1 MMGEIRHRRKLG
13 KYVPKIDA
21 REPLRAARKPL
32 EERKPAQ
39 RKGFLGT
46 YGWRVYA
53 LPVLAVVTVL
63 VVVQTATAPAPS
75 AQQSA
80 QAAGAPPQA
89 GGGPATE
96 AAGPGVR
103 ENPAAPVDLN
113 GETAVLPNGGDF
125 TPSGAGNWH
134 VVPGSGDKIGTGR
147 LYRYTVEVEDGIDP
161 SSYAGD
167 DSFASAVQGILSDAK
182 SWSADGKVALQR
194 VDGSSTRPD
203 FRVSLTT
210 PNTTHRPDTC
220 GFSITYE
227 ASCFRSSK
235 HRVLINLARWVR
247 GAKAYGPNLSGY
259 RVYAINHEVGH
270 ALGHSHVGCGGN
282 GQPAP
287 VMMQQSFG
295 VADDYVA
302 GLNNVPGGDQGAVPA
317 DHLTCV
323 TNEWP
328 FPDGH

>member
-1 MMGEIRHRRKLG
+1 
-13 KYVPKIDA
+13 VPSIDA

-32 EERKPAQ
+32 EQRKPVQ
-39 RKGFLGT
+39 RKGFLNT

-63 VVVQTATAPAPS
+63 VVVQSATAPAPS
-75 AQQSA
+75 AESA
-80 QAAGAPPQA
+80 QTAQSEAAPAQA
-89 GGGPATE
+89 GGPVTAS
-96 AAGPGVR
+96 AGIP

-125 TPSGAGNWH
+125 TESGSGNWH
-134 VVPGSGDKIGTGR
+134 VVPGSGDKVGTGR

-182 SWSADGKVALQR
+182 SWTADGKLALQR
-194 VDGSSTRPD
+194 VDGVSARPD

-295 VADDYVA
+295 VSDDYVA
-302 GLNNVPGGDQGAVPA
+302 RLNDVPGGDRGAVPA
-317 DHLTCV
+317 DDLTCV
-323 TNEWP
+323 PNEWP

>member
-1 MMGEIRHRRKLG
+1 
-13 KYVPKIDA
+13 VPSTDA

-32 EERKPAQ
+32 EQRKPVQ
-39 RKGFLGT
+39 RKGFLTT

-63 VVVQTATAPAPS
+63 VVVQSATAPAPS
-75 AQQSA
+75 AGSVQPAEPGAAPA
-80 QAAGAPPQA
+80 QV
-89 GGGPATE
+89 GGPATA
-96 AAGPGVR
+96 AAGRGVP

-125 TPSGAGNWH
+125 TSSGRGNWH
-134 VVPGSGDKIGTGR
+134 VVPGSGDKVGTGR

-167 DSFASAVQGILSDAK
+167 DGFASAVQGILSDAK
-182 SWSADGKVALQR
+182 SWTADGKLALQR

-210 PNTTHRPDTC
+210 PDTTHRPDTC

-295 VADDYVA
+295 VSDDYVA
-302 GLNNVPGGDQGAVPA
+302 RLNNVPGGDQGAVPA

>member
-1 MMGEIRHRRKLG
+1 M
-13 KYVPKIDA
+13 PPIDA

-32 EERKPAQ
+32 ETRKPAQ
-39 RKGFLGT
+39 RKGFLRT

-63 VVVQTATAPAPS
+63 VGVQSATAPAPS
-75 AQQSA
+75 AQQP
-80 QAAGAPPQA
+80 AGSPPAGTAPVS
-89 GGGPATE
+89 E

-125 TPSGAGNWH
+125 TLSGKGNWH
-134 VVPGSGDKIGTGR
+134 VVPGSGEKIGTGR

-167 DSFASAVQGILSDAK
+167 DSFASAVQGTLSDAK
-182 SWSADGKVALQR
+182 SWTADGKLALQR
-194 VDGSSTRPD
+194 VDGSSARPD

-210 PNTTHRPDTC
+210 PDTTHRPDTC

-270 ALGHSHVGCGGN
+270 ALGHSHVGCGGD

-302 GLNNVPGGDQGAVPA
+302 RLNDVPGGDQGAVPA
-317 DHLTCV
+317 DHRTCV